1 MSAESDQHAAKQDIM
16 TMRYLAVFG
25 NRDKSPGC

>member
-16 TMRYLAVFG
+16 TLRYLAVFG
-25 NRDKSPGC
+25 NRVESSSC